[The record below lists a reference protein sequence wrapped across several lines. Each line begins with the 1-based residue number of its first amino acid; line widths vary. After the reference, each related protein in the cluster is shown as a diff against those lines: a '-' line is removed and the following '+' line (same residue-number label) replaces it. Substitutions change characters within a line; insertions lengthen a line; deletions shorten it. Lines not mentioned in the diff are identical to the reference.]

1 MMSAISI
8 RAAALCPHWPSKNPP
23 TSRQIGR
30 SGDLTPQ
37 RIAKDAVMADL
48 LFLPFKILGFLL
60 FLPFRILGF
69 VIFLP
74 LKLLFFVLSLVLMVI
89 LIPVAIV
96 CIPLMLL
103 ALPVMLCVG
112 LCKFAWHA

>member
-1 MMSAISI
+1 MTG
-8 RAAALCPHWPSKNPP
+8 L
-23 TSRQIGR
+23 TR
-30 SGDLTPQ
+30 SVIEAPYRLSEE
-37 RIAKDAVMADL
+37 AVMADL

-74 LKLLFFVLSLVLMVI
+74 LKLLFFVLSLILVVI

-103 ALPVMLCVG
+103 ELPGMLCVG

>member
-1 MMSAISI
+1 VRSAVSVLTDD
-8 RAAALCPHWPSKNPP
+8 LCSRWPLK
-23 TSRQIGR
+23 RGR
-30 SGDLTPQ
+30 GDLTVR
-37 RIAKDAVMADL
+37 RIAKEGVMADL
-48 LFLPFKILGFLL
+48 LFLPFKILGFLV

-69 VIFLP
+69 VVFLP
-74 LKLLFFVLSLVLMVI
+74 LKLLFFVLSLILMVI

-103 ALPVMLCVG
+103 ALPVMLFFG